1 MMHIRRENL
10 GAGGVDRRRN
20 RLRNWIS
27 RSGLFNFF
35 PNELDGVVGEDA
47 EMAVLVEGAQ
57 EKPLY
62 AGLDE
67 FP

>member
-1 MMHIRRENL
+1 MHVRRENL
-10 GAGGVDRRRN
+10 CAGGVDRRRN

-57 EKPLY
+57 DGPLST
-62 AGLDE
+62 GFDE